1 MNMKWKSA
9 FALLI
14 ATVLVASTAL
24 AAEPEKKP
32 AQVPVPAVPK
42 FTKATLPPYLQE
54 ISVTIRTDR
63 AEGSG
68 TLVVRGQDSYVFTAG
83 HVVDDLR
90 EVREVIDPV
99 KGSKKIVIEFRNA
112 KVINILREDGEA
124 VGRVEMDAT
133 VLSYSDSENG
143 EDLALLRLK
152 KKNYATKGAFFYRQ
166 SKEEKYPQVGAELY
180 HCGSLLGEFGSNSL
194 INGIVSQVG
203 RVYQKKLYDQTN
215 LAVFPGSSG
224 GGVYVKDDGR
234 YCGMIVRGAVGGF
247 NLMVP
252 MRRIDSWAQRMK
264 LEWVFDASLPV
275 PSEAELQKIS
285 IEDTGFPVSA
295 ATADKKTGGSHHS
308 VATKDRFGFLIRPL
322 GSDGAA
328 LMEGSLAPQDP
339 LILRVIRELKK

>member
-1 MNMKWKSA
+1 MNTKWKSA

-32 AQVPVPAVPK
+32 APAPAVQPK
-42 FTKATLPPYLQE
+42 FTKATLPAYLQE

-68 TLVVRGQDSYVFTAG
+68 TLVVRGEDAYVFTAG

-112 KVINILREDGEA
+112 KVVNILREDGEA
-124 VGRVEMDAT
+124 VGRVEVDAS
-133 VLSYSDSENG
+133 VVSYSDSENG

-152 KKNYATKGAFFYRQ
+152 KKNYATKGAFFYRS

-194 INGIVSQVG
+194 IDGLVSQVG

-224 GGVYVKDDGR
+224 GGVYVKEDGR

-252 MRRIDSWAQRMK
+252 MRRIDSWAKRMK

-295 ATADKKTGGSHHS
+295 SSSTDKKSNGHNA
-308 VATKDRFGFLIRPL
+308 VATKDRVGFLIRPI
-322 GSDGAA
+322 GTDGAA
-328 LMEGSLAPQDP
+328 LMEGTITPQNP

>member
-1 MNMKWKSA
+1 MNTKWKSA
-9 FALLI
+9 FVALI
-14 ATVLVASTAL
+14 ATMLVASTAL
-24 AAEPEKKP
+24 AVGPEKKP
-32 AQVPVPAVPK
+32 AEVPALK
-42 FTKATLPPYLQE
+42 LTKTTLPAYLQE

-68 TLVVRGQDSYVFTAG
+68 TLVVRGQDTYVLTAG

-99 KGSKKIVIEFRNA
+99 KGTKKLVIEFRTA
-112 KVINILREDGEA
+112 KVVNILREDGEA

-133 VLSYSDSENG
+133 VVSYSDSENG

-166 SKEEKYPQVGAELY
+166 SKEERYPQVGAELY

-194 INGIVSQVG
+194 IDGMVSQVG

-224 GGVYVKDDGR
+224 GGVYVKEDGR

-252 MRRIDSWAQRMK
+252 QRRIDSWAQRMK

-285 IEDTGFPVSA
+285 IEDTGFPVS
-295 ATADKKTGGSHHS
+295 TSPTDKKSSHHS
-308 VATKDRFGFLIRPL
+308 VATKDRVEFLIRPI
-322 GSDGAA
+322 GTVGTVPV
-328 LMEGSLAPQDP
+328 EGTITPQDP
-339 LILRVIRELKK
+339 LILRVIGELKK